1 MYKSKQ
7 QRYVEIESRSLI
19 REQKVD
25 LKTWQ
30 YEEFQASIT
39 KKRWKILAE
48 LETKFNEEIVKEF
61 YANSWPTKQ
70 HEITKVSQVR
80 RVQVKYD
87 RDTINKYLGE
97 PTTLPEDGR
106 DTYQR
111 MTRQHEFNNDDVANL
126 LCIPDYTYEVGT
138 LGKALRIL
146 RPNIR
151 TLTQIWTNFS
161 LDNVIPKTHL
171 SYINMGR
178 AYLIWCIIQGLQVD
192 AVAIISDE
200 MQKVIT
206 SAFSFTGSASR
217 LSGFPALIIGLCKFH
232 GVHIPTHPVK
242 SIQPPINK
250 VYIVTHCT
258 NPLEE
263 VQGLV
268 PRHQPPSKA
277 PITELMT
284 MHFTYLE
291 QQQVTNQQPY
301 TSLNDYFYML
311 TIHQHQHPIELFPWL
326 SPTQFSQHVAQLG
339 DNPIFPGGM
348 EAVGADADARQD
360 VDDANEGRDGLA
372 WERHKNKQHGD
383 KVEEEFFDNVFH
395 RGND

>member
-1 MYKSKQ
+1 M
-7 QRYVEIESRSLI
+7 
-19 REQKVD
+19 
-25 LKTWQ
+25 
-30 YEEFQASIT
+30 
-39 KKRWKILAE
+39 
-48 LETKFNEEIVKEF
+48 
-61 YANSWPTKQ
+61 
-70 HEITKVSQVR
+70 
-80 RVQVKYD
+80 
-87 RDTINKYLGE
+87 
-97 PTTLPEDGR
+97 
-106 DTYQR
+106 
-111 MTRQHEFNNDDVANL
+111 
-126 LCIPDYTYEVGT
+126 
-138 LGKALRIL
+138 
-146 RPNIR
+146 
-151 TLTQIWTNFS
+151 
-161 LDNVIPKTHL
+161 
-171 SYINMGR
+171 
-178 AYLIWCIIQGLQVD
+178 D

-326 SPTQFSQHVAQLG
+326 SPTQFSQHVA
-339 DNPIFPGGM
+339 
-348 EAVGADADARQD
+348 
-360 VDDANEGRDGLA
+360 
-372 WERHKNKQHGD
+372 
-383 KVEEEFFDNVFH
+383 
-395 RGND
+395 